1 MVEIAGLGALQAKLG
16 YRFRDIKLLK
26 KALVHKSLVNESDLR
41 ALDSNERLEF
51 LGDAALGLVVTEFIC
66 ERFPDKLEGDL
77 TALRAAVVNLDAL
90 AARAEALDLG
100 EYVATGRGGI
110 LDLERSRRTVLGRS
124 FEAVVGAAYVD
135 GGIEAARTVLIPWI
149 EGQLEQASS
158 ESRPTDP
165 KSRLQMLAH
174 EHFGEAPSY
183 QLLET
188 SGPDHDRWFRI
199 GVSIAGRELAE
210 GEGASQQRAEQQAAE
225 RALSQLDRYAAPGR

>member
-124 FEAVVGAAYVD
+124 FEAVVGAASVD
-135 GGIEAARTVLIPWI
+135 GGRGGGGGGEREGRGATGGGESALPARPRRRA
-149 EGQLEQASS
+149 GA
-158 ESRPTDP
+158 
-165 KSRLQMLAH
+165 
-174 EHFGEAPSY
+174 
-183 QLLET
+183 
-188 SGPDHDRWFRI
+188 I
-199 GVSIAGRELAE
+199 GMHLRELE
-210 GEGASQQRAEQQAAE
+210 IHGFK
-225 RALSQLDRYAAPGR
+225 